1 MEFPELS
8 MAQYI
13 TKQYTQNVA
22 NALSSVTNVP
32 TSSISALDVR
42 PFTGAARADRPKRM
56 LLQAGSNGVQ
66 ATYFLSADDPNSV
79 SQRLS
84 AAAADGTLSARLAQY
99 GITAQAGGLR
109 VQNYLQPATAASS
122 KGFPLWALA
131 PIIVGTLLLIGA
143 LSLLVFFCCRKK
155 SSRGEKAAEYAPAG
169 STKNP
174 IIIKTSSAT
183 SSRTDDLGGSRD
195 MPYKNSYDSPTYTTT
210 ARAGGYKPDTNAYK
224 AAAAPPTY
232 AAPKQVTAPTV
243 YDTAPVTNSMM
254 VRGPATAAP
263 SGLAAVAAGLAGTGA
278 AAAAG
283 VPRIGSSRN
292 PPRPESPASSKGS
305 GSNIGPAGIAGH
317 STKARVV
324 ELEESIARAGSGG
337 SSTLTPWE
345 AASRPAG
352 APSMQLQ
359 TKGSGVAAA
368 AGSSGVTGG
377 PVRAAGAAGAPAGS
391 AGLQTRGSGPLGAAG
406 GSELAGQ
413 GSGNP
418 AWKTNVRAAN
428 GQLHGAGEHDDD
440 KRWLL

>member
-1 MEFPELS
+1 
-8 MAQYI
+8 
-13 TKQYTQNVA
+13 
-22 NALSSVTNVP
+22 
-32 TSSISALDVR
+32 
-42 PFTGAARADRPKRM
+42 
-56 LLQAGSNGVQ
+56 
-66 ATYFLSADDPNSV
+66 
-79 SQRLS
+79 
-84 AAAADGTLSARLAQY
+84 
-99 GITAQAGGLR
+99 
-109 VQNYLQPATAASS
+109 
-122 KGFPLWALA
+122 
-131 PIIVGTLLLIGA
+131 
-143 LSLLVFFCCRKK
+143 
-155 SSRGEKAAEYAPAG
+155 
-169 STKNP
+169 
-174 IIIKTSSAT
+174 
-183 SSRTDDLGGSRD
+183 

-243 YDTAPVTNSMM
+243 YDAAPVTNSTM
-254 VRGPATAAP
+254 VRGPAAAAP
-263 SGLAAVAAGLAGTGA
+263 TGLAAVAAGLAGTGA
-278 AAAAG
+278 AAAL
-283 VPRIGSSRN
+283 PRIGSSRN

-377 PVRAAGAAGAPAGS
+377 PVRAPGAAVAAGAAAGL
-391 AGLQTRGSGPLGAAG
+391 AGLQARGSGSLAAAG
-406 GSELAGQ
+406 SSELAGQ

-440 KRWLL
+440 TRWLLCDCACCFHAVPVRAPITEPAATFVHTPHPDMGGCISFKLPAPIV